1 MEDGG
6 QQRTSQVLIGDDC
19 KLSDCLD
26 TTEILYLGHQHPAV
40 HCSTI
45 LLEKVEYQP
54 AQSNSIMFLY
64 CIVVVHPIPG
74 GCGWCGCRDK
84 ISFCKQSKFVPAQC
98 SSHPAWVWGTTA
110 ANNTWNNGNRDPK

>member
-6 QQRTSQVLIGDDC
+6 QQWTSQVLIGDDC

-40 HCSTI
+40 HCSTS

-54 AQSNSIMFLY
+54 AQSHNVFVLLLFILFQVAAAG
-64 CIVVVHPIPG
+64 VVAGIRLVFVSNQSLSLSQPSAHTAHPP
-74 GCGWCGCRDK
+74 
-84 ISFCKQSKFVPAQC
+84 
-98 SSHPAWVWGTTA
+98 HPA
-110 ANNTWNNGNRDPK
+110 